1 MKLRDQSNFKE
12 MRYTESDWFSTFTL
26 GHDEPGGRNW
36 LDEGEK
42 KLCGNETDVEYH
54 INRWRY
60 RDSIEPKQGQSAA
73 FGCSYTFGYGVNNPW
88 PKLLGVANLGQNGA
102 SNDMITRLAISYCET
117 FKPKDIYVLWTFPHR
132 REHII
137 ENGGLD
143 KYRNMSTKT
152 LDEEFKNRTWRSSY
166 LELSNDKADEYN
178 FTKNKLLLTHYCAM
192 YNIEL
197 NQATIFDF
205 PKDEFPLARDN
216 DHPGKDWHTNVAGHL
231 CE

>member
-12 MRYTESDWFSTFTL
+12 MRYTESNWFSTFTL

-42 KLCGNETDVEYH
+42 KLGGNETDVEYH

-132 REHII
+132 REHIT

-178 FTKNKLLLTHYCAM
+178 FIKNKLLLTHYCAM

>member
-42 KLCGNETDVEYH
+42 KLGGNETDVEYH

-178 FTKNKLLLTHYCAM
+178 FIKNKLLLTHYCAM